1 MSAFIEEVEPVATPS
16 RWPAHFDTNVKIYQ
30 SFRRG
35 DGNYVGLER
44 EPGVAVG
51 APARVMDAAICG
63 IMALWPPLLLMTI
76 FVQRQPLCPVATT
89 TLPDFEAWLPA
100 Q

>member
-44 EPGVAVG
+44 EPGCCCRGASKGYGCRDLRDHGTLAAAVI
-51 APARVMDAAICG
+51 DDD
-63 IMALWPPLLLMTI
+63 
-76 FVQRQPLCPVATT
+76 LCSATT
-89 TLPDFEAWLPA
+89 ALSGSDNHFARF
-100 Q
+100 